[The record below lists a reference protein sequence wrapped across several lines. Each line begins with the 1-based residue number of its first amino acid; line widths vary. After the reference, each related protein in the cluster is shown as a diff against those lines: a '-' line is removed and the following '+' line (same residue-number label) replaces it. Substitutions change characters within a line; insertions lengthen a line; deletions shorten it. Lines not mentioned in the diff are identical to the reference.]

1 MEGRGRGC
9 TGLKRGR
16 RQKEGR
22 GRGLGGGEREM
33 QDQKEDEGNK
43 MINGY
48 SGDTEG
54 EGKGK

>member
-1 MEGRGRGC
+1 MHGIEKREETERGER
-9 TGLKRGR
+9 KGR
-16 RQKEGR
+16 RRRREG
-22 GRGLGGGEREM
+22 EM